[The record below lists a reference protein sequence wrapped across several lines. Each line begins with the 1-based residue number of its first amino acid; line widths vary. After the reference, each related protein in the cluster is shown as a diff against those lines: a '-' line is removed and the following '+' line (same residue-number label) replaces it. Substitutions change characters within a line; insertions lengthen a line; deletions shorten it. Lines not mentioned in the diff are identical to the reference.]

1 MYLLPYEEI
10 QGLKW
15 RKKDK
20 EKAVRR
26 SIDRRQKLTYGH
38 YFRHDKIIKVTVFCL

>member
-1 MYLLPYEEI
+1 MYFLSYDEI
-10 QGLKW
+10 PGLKW

-38 YFRHDKIIKVTVFCL
+38 YFRQDKII